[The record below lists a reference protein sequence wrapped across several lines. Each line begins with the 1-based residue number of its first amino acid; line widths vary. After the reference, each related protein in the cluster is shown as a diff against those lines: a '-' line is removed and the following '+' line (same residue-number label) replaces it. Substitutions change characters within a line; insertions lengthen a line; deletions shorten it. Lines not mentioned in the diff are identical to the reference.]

1 MRRASASESA
11 QGTDSRSRCATL
23 AGSPCDRYEALCRN
37 LARRHHGKGSVNF
50 ITARGCPYKC
60 RWCSHQVY
68 GQTHR
73 RRNPLKVVDEVE
85 WLLTE
90 YTPDMVWVSDD
101 VFTINHALAARICGR
116 DAPTRHSSSLR
127 MHLTRRPAQ

>member
-1 MRRASASESA
+1 MPSLGQRGRRSIYIVMLTR
-11 QGTDSRSRCATL
+11 GRT
-23 AGSPCDRYEALCRN
+23 
-37 LARRHHGKGSVNF
+37 HHRQGSVNF

-73 RRNPLKVVDEVE
+73 RRNPIKVVDEVE
-85 WLLTE
+85 WLLQE

-101 VFTINHALAARICGR
+101 VFTINYDWLRLYAAEMRLRNLHI
-116 DAPTRHSSSLR
+116 PFESSLVP
-127 MHLTRRPAQ
+127 TG